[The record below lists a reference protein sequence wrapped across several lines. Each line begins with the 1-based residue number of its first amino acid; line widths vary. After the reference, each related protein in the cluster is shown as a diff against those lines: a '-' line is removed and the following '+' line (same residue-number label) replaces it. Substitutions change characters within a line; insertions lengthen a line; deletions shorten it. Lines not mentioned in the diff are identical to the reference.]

1 MPRKASLYCSEDHF
15 SSYLIRITASKYLI
29 NILNIYFLVLEAKFF
44 KLLFWRVFIIEPSP
58 YIQGLNST
66 IWNRFRHILSE
77 KIPVPSQQKRCLIN
91 IHWYSCIVFTVD
103 LEQFLLISVPG
114 FINSWSRWKDTIL
127 FSMLSSWLCISALTE
142 ASKWYDCLCL
152 FNSISY
158 SMDRNWFREFWTR
171 SWLMTYNCKKQSL

>member
-1 MPRKASLYCSEDHF
+1 MRSCRLCRVPRKASLYCSEDHF

-44 KLLFWRVFIIEPSP
+44 KLLFWRVFIIEPSH

-103 LEQFLLISVPG
+103 FELLLLI
-114 FINSWSRWKDTIL
+114 INCFYCWPWAVFAYICSWV
-127 FSMLSSWLCISALTE
+127 
-142 ASKWYDCLCL
+142 Y
-152 FNSISY
+152 
-158 SMDRNWFREFWTR
+158 
-171 SWLMTYNCKKQSL
+171 